1 MTKLPLT
8 LGFDTSGAYCA
19 AALLRGTEVIAS
31 ANEDMA
37 RGQAERIMPLVEE
50 VLTAGGATWQ
60 DLSAI
65 GVGIGPGN
73 FTGIRISV
81 AAARG
86 LGLALRIPIVG
97 VSHFEALALGYD
109 APVVCTV
116 AAPRAKLYAQTMNDG
131 TAAKAVLCDLDSLS
145 LPDPTLKAAGLGSH
159 AEQIADLTGG
169 PVVAPKYSVEE
180 AIARQAM
187 LRMHDIDLQPPAPM
201 YLRPADAAP
210 SRHAAPV
217 ILAETQQ

>member
-1 MTKLPLT
+1 
-8 LGFDTSGAYCA
+8 
-19 AALLRGTEVIAS
+19 
-31 ANEDMA
+31 
-37 RGQAERIMPLVEE
+37 MPLIEE

-86 LGLALRIPIVG
+86 LGLALRIPVVG
-97 VSHFEALALGYD
+97 VSHFDAMALGYD
-109 APVVCTV
+109 KPVVCSV
-116 AAPRAKLYAQTMNDG
+116 AAPRAKLYVQVLNDARHADG
-131 TAAKAVLCDLDSLS
+131 VLCDIDNIP
-145 LPDPTLKAAGLGSH
+145 LPNPKAEAAAIGSH
-159 AEQIADLTGG
+159 ADEIARLTGG
-169 PVVAPKYSVEE
+169 QAITAKYPTVVA
-180 AIARQAM
+180 IAQLAA
-187 LRMHDIDLQPPAPM
+187 LRMHNVNLQRPAPM

-217 ILAETQQ
+217 ILAEPQ